1 MTTNHDRAMVQNL
14 DPRADTGPHEHK
26 AYTTIY
32 PKGGSLHGYEI
43 CGCGSRREVDG
54 APCGPWFGGVIPENS
69 WEKAHLEAV
78 RRAVDSEPALL
89 MIDLDAIQNLH
100 STLLEIRPSGTE
112 DQDQEALAKIY
123 SIACSITH
131 SLFHAHGFRQMNDR
145 LFMAQSRERRITR
158 HY

>member
-1 MTTNHDRAMVQNL
+1 MVQDL
-14 DPRADTGPHEHK
+14 DPKADTGPHEHK
-26 AYTTIY
+26 GYKTIY
-32 PKGGSLHGYEI
+32 PKGGCIRGYEI
-43 CGCGSRREVDG
+43 CGCGSRREG
-54 APCGPWFGGVIPENS
+54 KLSKYGPWFGGVIPENS

-145 LFMAQSRERRITR
+145 LFMAQLRERRKIQ